1 MAIAL
6 ILITIAMGFIA
17 WKHYD
22 DKKLMRKMY
31 QECESG
37 RKEAEEKLANCWSRD
52 RDNQR
57 IIERLKGD
65 LEGRDELVKNLQ
77 ADNRELHQKLRE
89 RSSIKAI
96 KFVANVPHKGW
107 TSTEFKLGLGTCGLE
122 VVSLQWQELSDRY
135 VLTQWHNDKTRKTF
149 EYRKEDVK
157 GRIEKH
163 FN

>member
-1 MAIAL
+1 
-6 ILITIAMGFIA
+6 AMGFIA

-89 RSSIKAI
+89 RSSIKTI
-96 KFVANVPHKGW
+96 KFVANVPHRGW
-107 TSTEFKLGLGTCGLE
+107 
-122 VVSLQWQELSDRY
+122 
-135 VLTQWHNDKTRKTF
+135 
-149 EYRKEDVK
+149 
-157 GRIEKH
+157 
-163 FN
+163 

>member
-1 MAIAL
+1 M
-6 ILITIAMGFIA
+6 
-17 WKHYD
+17 
-22 DKKLMRKMY
+22 
-31 QECESG
+31 
-37 RKEAEEKLANCWSRD
+37 
-52 RDNQR
+52 
-57 IIERLKGD
+57 
-65 LEGRDELVKNLQ
+65 KNLQ

-135 VLTQWHNDKTRKTF
+135 VLTQWHSDKTRKTS